1 MCPLPWSLLNTY
13 IFNGQKK
20 GTITGFSN
28 YNVENTLVANTR
40 SRIVQPLSGGTK
52 CLIMKT
58 LLMLCKFPSA
68 VCLLLLSTT
77 NWTTAR
83 CGKHHPHNSRAKRVS
98 DAHVFQEYMAH
109 HTSTPTG
116 SLLLP
121 PPLPLNP
128 RSGKE
133 SRLKYIICTGSVKVT
148 TTLIPYT
155 YLICV
160 KIIKISII
168 KFLSR

>member
-1 MCPLPWSLLNTY
+1 
-13 IFNGQKK
+13 
-20 GTITGFSN
+20 
-28 YNVENTLVANTR
+28 
-40 SRIVQPLSGGTK
+40 
-52 CLIMKT
+52 
-58 LLMLCKFPSA
+58 MLCKFPSA

-121 PPLPLNP
+121 PPLPLNQ

-168 KFLSR
+168 KFLSRYKNEFQITKVWNSFSVGTVHRYFPCSNSILACHLASFH